1 MIALRPYQSIAVD
14 SIRAEFRAG
23 RKRVL
28 LVAPTGSGKT
38 TIFSFMAKG
47 AVERGQ
53 QTIVMAHRVE
63 LVDQISETLTDF
75 GVEHSFIA
83 AGYPYDRRAP
93 LHIASVQTL
102 IRKTDKV
109 AAPQFIICD
118 EAHHCLPT
126 NTYGKILSTFHAA
139 RVVGTSATPRRASGE
154 GLGAVF
160 DSMVEGPAVSQLIHA
175 GYLSDFKIYGPPTV
189 NADGLHVRAGEFI
202 QSEVAAL
209 IDKPSVMGDAIAHY
223 RKLADGKPAVAFCY
237 SVEHS
242 QATAAAF
249 REAGYKFEH
258 VDGRFGREARLTVVG
273 DFKAGRIT
281 GLCSCDLVSEGFDVP
296 RIHCGILLRPT
307 ASESLYLQQ
316 IGRCLRTD
324 TGKDRATII
333 DHVGNASRHGLPDE
347 DRDWSLEGRE
357 KRAGKAKAAASVR
370 ICPQCFAA
378 QRPRANCYAC
388 GFEFPVEARE
398 VAHVEGTL
406 VEIQRR
412 QARREQ
418 GSAQTLESLIE
429 IGKQRGYRNPQFWAR
444 KVYEGRKR
452 A

>member
-1 MIALRPYQSIAVD
+1 
-14 SIRAEFRAG
+14 
-23 RKRVL
+23 
-28 LVAPTGSGKT
+28 
-38 TIFSFMAKG
+38 
-47 AVERGQ
+47 
-53 QTIVMAHRVE
+53 
-63 LVDQISETLTDF
+63 
-75 GVEHSFIA
+75 
-83 AGYPYDRRAP
+83 
-93 LHIASVQTL
+93 
-102 IRKTDKV
+102 
-109 AAPQFIICD
+109 
-118 EAHHCLPT
+118 
-126 NTYGKILSTFHAA
+126 
-139 RVVGTSATPRRASGE
+139 
-154 GLGAVF
+154 
-160 DSMVEGPAVSQLIHA
+160 MVEGPAVSQLIHA

-209 IDKPSVMGDAIAHY
+209 IDKPAVMGDAIAHY
-223 RKLADGKPAVAFCY
+223 RNLADGKPAVAFCY